1 MRKLK
6 MNRSAKGGHGR
17 VCIMETKA
25 FSFTHHHQGVCGR
38 HGTEEECV
46 TSGGLAESPDGTGV
60 SGPISESE
68 VASEAL
74 SVVGRLNSTY
84 EAWRKPRDRATGD
97 RSGLGKAADE
107 DGRDEKGNQMS
118 KGEGGRNSSLS
129 EKPVRPHL
137 RRLADWINPTGAKKV
152 HSLIDKV
159 YKRKNL
165 EMAWEKVK
173 ENRGSGG
180 VDGQN
185 LEAFEAQQHQQLD
198 RLHRELKEETYQPLP
213 VRQHPIPKRD
223 KPGEYRMLG
232 IPTIYDRVCQQ
243 ALLNR
248 LEPIFEPIFDDA
260 NFGYRRGRSTKDALR
275 KIWKEIQS
283 GSEWIVD
290 ADLRD
295 FFGSVD
301 QEKLLTLVAQ
311 RVADGRVLRLV
322 KAMLKAGSYGKG
334 QLFSSERGTPQGG
347 VVSPVLSN
355 VLRTPFDREM
365 RLKGY
370 QLTRYADDWVIT
382 CKSAAEARA
391 AVDAADRILK
401 QLGVELHPQ
410 KTRIVHV
417 QHGFEFLGYKIKRGR
432 RKLQLPKS
440 KIRSQARQGALYAYP
455 KEKSIRRFM
464 ERVRQRTK
472 RKIPLKTKELI
483 AELNPLLRGWGEYY
497 KRAHVRSLFHRLD
510 GWIVRRIWS
519 HRYKRWRN
527 AGWKRMPRQTLYR
540 EYGLVN
546 LIDLIPSLA
555 SRKTASS

>member
-1 MRKLK
+1 
-6 MNRSAKGGHGR
+6 MNRSAKGGARSSLHYGDEG
-17 VCIMETKA
+17 VLI
-25 FSFTHHHQGVCGR
+25 HPPHQGVCGQ
-38 HGTEEECV
+38 HGTEEQRV
-46 TSGGLAESPDGTGV
+46 TPGELAESPGGTGV

-74 SVVGRLNSTY
+74 SVVGRLNITY

-97 RSGLGKAADE
+97 RSGSGKAAGE
-107 DGRDEKGNQMS
+107 DGREEKGNQMS
-118 KGEGGRNSSLS
+118 KDEGGRNSSFS
-129 EKPVRPHL
+129 EKPVRSRP
-137 RRLADWINPTGAKKV
+137 RRLANWINPTGTKKV

-159 YKRKNL
+159 YKQKNL

-173 ENRGSGG
+173 KNRGSGG
-180 VDGQN
+180 VDGQS
-185 LEAFEAQQHQQLD
+185 LEAFEMQLDQQLD
-198 RLHRELKEETYQPLP
+198 RLHRELKEDTYQPLP

-295 FFGSVD
+295 FFGSAD
-301 QEKLLTLVAQ
+301 HEKLLALVAQ
-311 RVADGRVLRLV
+311 KVADGRVLRLIE
-322 KAMLKAGSYGKG
+322 AMLKAGRYGQG
-334 QLFSSERGTPQGG
+334 RLFPCERGTPQGG

-355 VLRTPFDREM
+355 ILLTPFDREM
-365 RLKGY
+365 RLRGY
-370 QLTRYADDWVIT
+370 QLTRYADDWVVT
-382 CKSAAEARA
+382 SKSAAEARA
-391 AVDAADRILK
+391 AVEAARRILR

-417 QHGFEFLGYKIKRGR
+417 QRGFEFLGYKIKRGK
-432 RKLQLPKS
+432 RKLYLPES
-440 KIRSQARQGALYAYP
+440 QIRSRVRQGALYAYP
-455 KEKSIRRFM
+455 KDKSIRRFTD
-464 ERVRQRTK
+464 RVRQRTQ
-472 RKIPLKTKELI
+472 RKMPLRTKELI

-497 KRAHVRSLFHRLD
+497 KRAHVRRLFNRLD
-510 GWIVRRIWS
+510 RWIIRRIWS

-527 AGWKRMPRQTLYR
+527 AGWKRLPRRVLYR
-540 EYGLVN
+540 EHGLVN
-546 LIDLIPSLA
+546 LVGLIPSLA
-555 SRKTASS
+555 SRKPESS